1 MRVLPDADVC
11 VPIRSTIFDSLG
23 CWLTAFVVVVVVATA
38 RQGPK
43 PSELSSAQPVSQS
56 VVTTAKQKQRVV
68 FVWAVSVK

>member
-23 CWLTAFVVVVVVATA
+23 CWLTAFVVVVATA

>member
-23 CWLTAFVVVVVVATA
+23 CWLTAFVVVVVATA

-43 PSELSSAQPVSQS
+43 PSELSSAQPASQS